1 MEDSGLPVFIAV
13 IAAAVM
19 IIGLVVATAAVNWA
33 LILAL
38 IAK

>member
-1 MEDSGLPVFIAV
+1 MEDSGLPAFIAI

-19 IIGLVVATAAVNWA
+19 IIGVVVGVAAVNWA
-33 LILAL
+33 FILAL